1 MPRAAYHFAYAK
13 KLRDRAEECRNIA
26 QTMAGRPAA
35 TAAYL
40 QLAKA
45 YDLLADQEEE
55 LARGLAT

>member
-1 MPRAAYHFAYAK
+1 MKPAYHFAYAK